1 MVRSHPLLTIFTELA
16 KLTSTQAPT
25 KRKSLRA
32 KASAAAKPTTTSSTS
47 SFTTPSSAAPASVA
61 DTSPFPSFSST
72 KRDKRSIKHSLL
84 LSKLSTSAP
93 NSSAGVKKRRRP
105 NKKLVT
111 SLDALADALPDSSAA
126 AAAASQHAA
135 EGAEDAATAID
146 VPGAQARIVV
156 KGRSLKS
163 RPGALRR
170 KKAVE
175 DRERL
180 RFERNLAEMARGV
193 PAAAAGQEQEQQ
205 VPDVGMAEEA
215 AAAVGGGG
223 AVASTA
229 DRWKALRAFIGG
241 TMEKR

>member
-1 MVRSHPLLTIFTELA
+1 M
-16 KLTSTQAPT
+16 APT

-32 KASAAAKPTTTSSTS
+32 KASAAAKPTTTTSSTS
-47 SFTTPSSAAPASVA
+47 YSSTTTTPSSAAPTSVA

-111 SLDALADALPDSSAA
+111 SLDALADALPDSSA